1 MYLLPK
7 YIQLDMNSVLLR
19 SEVLAL
25 GREYRVCESF
35 IWIDPYLKKYRSK
48 EVIHRVAEDKV
59 PKLLDVRGKVQEV
72 LTVRQLFNP
81 MIFVMHKDVLCYKRH
96 THQTNQSGS
105 RLICI
110 PEAKIKEAFKICHG
124 GITSRHRGVNGTF

>member
-1 MYLLPK
+1 M
-7 YIQLDMNSVLLR
+7 
-19 SEVLAL
+19 
-25 GREYRVCESF
+25 
-35 IWIDPYLKKYRSK
+35 
-48 EVIHRVAEDKV
+48 IHRVAEDKV

-96 THQTNQSGS
+96 THQTTQSGS